1 MFEIF
6 LSFFHF
12 FSVNLRLDLGEHD
25 LLLTAC
31 GWVRQFFSW
40 LWLGVGGCDLFFG
53 LVCYNIVL
61 AGCRW
66 VV

>member
-1 MFEIF
+1 MSEIF

-12 FSVNLRLDLGEHD
+12 FSVNLRLDLGEYD

-40 LWLGVGGCDLFFG
+40 VWLSVGGCDPFFWLG
-53 LVCYNIVL
+53 VL
-61 AGCRW
+61 
-66 VV
+66 